1 MGFLG
6 GALSAVASF
15 IDGVANLIPSFKS
28 DTGSLGSSVATMND
42 LLSKC
47 NKFFPVQDV
56 CIVLGLMIGIYIALN
71 LFYWIQRAINLL
83 RGAG

>member
-6 GALSAVASF
+6 GALSAVAGF
-15 IDGVANLIPSFKS
+15 IDSVANLIPSFKS
-28 DTGSLGSSVATMND
+28 DTGSLGNSVSTMND
-42 LLSKC
+42 LLTKC
-47 NKFFPVQDV
+47 NEFFPVSDV

-83 RGAG
+83 RGSG